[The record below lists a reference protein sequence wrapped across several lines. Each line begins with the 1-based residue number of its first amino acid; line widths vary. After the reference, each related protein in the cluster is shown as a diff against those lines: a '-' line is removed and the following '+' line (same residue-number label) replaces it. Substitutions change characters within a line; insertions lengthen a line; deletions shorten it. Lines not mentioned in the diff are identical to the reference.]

1 MMGLDVKKL
10 LVVLKSPERGTFLLP
25 REKLQVGEKKTK
37 MEKNKMNQIIIIII
51 IFLMQQ
57 HLMCHVFLLFRP
69 LSCHHWQVCLRRHH
83 QE

>member
-51 IFLMQQ
+51 YF
-57 HLMCHVFLLFRP
+57 F
-69 LSCHHWQVCLRRHH
+69 
-83 QE
+83 